1 MKHITS
7 RAEYDAHVQDRI
19 LGRDECP
26 FCDTDGQSGHIV
38 WKGKSWYIL
47 RNLFSYSGDTDHLMA
62 VPYIH
67 KRFSHELDQDEIEEL
82 KEIYSFMKEYYGEKD
97 YFSSTRETLANRSI
111 EHYHMH
117 FIPGKLQGKYLRKM
131 LEGQG
136 FPIHEEL
143 PI

>member
-1 MKHITS
+1 
-7 RAEYDAHVQDRI
+7 
-19 LGRDECP
+19 
-26 FCDTDGQSGHIV
+26 
-38 WKGKSWYIL
+38 
-47 RNLFSYSGDTDHLMA
+47 MA